1 MRARPAPAGF
11 VKPGFLDPADLGR
24 KGKTCPPGK
33 NGFVRN
39 AVGAILASPSS
50 AGMRGRPTA
59 CASRSGC
66 RCRWSSACALN
77 HCAARLDGPLEG
89 RLDAILHDARLAHRS
104 FGAALI
110 QFQRLDNWALPTELE
125 VQERAPAT

>member
-1 MRARPAPAGF
+1 MRFA
-11 VKPGFLDPADLGR
+11 
-24 KGKTCPPGK
+24 
-33 NGFVRN
+33 VRMSLQ
-39 AVGAILASPSS
+39 VEFGL
-50 AGMRGRPTA
+50 R
-59 CASRSGC
+59 
-66 RCRWSSACALN
+66 ALN
-77 HCAARLDGPLEG
+77 RYTARLEG

>member
-1 MRARPAPAGF
+1 M
-11 VKPGFLDPADLGR
+11 KPGFLDPGGPREEGQDL
-24 KGKTCPPGK
+24 PPGQERPRQERRWG
-33 NGFVRN
+33 NPCLTILRRN
-39 AVGAILASPSS
+39 ARTPHS
-50 AGMRGRPTA
+50 MRFAVRMSLQVELGLR
-59 CASRSGC
+59 
-66 RCRWSSACALN
+66 ALN
-77 HCAARLDGPLEG
+77 RCATRLDEPLEG